1 MTSTTSTSSA
11 TKWIGEVPSGWRVL
25 EPRRVFSLRREPE
38 RPGDIHL
45 TPSQKYGVL
54 PQEEYVAITGSQV
67 VRNLSG
73 TTMQHVEAGDF
84 ISHLRTFQGGLEL
97 AKQAGKVSP
106 AYTVVTPGPEA
117 FPNYYKYV
125 LKSRGYI
132 SQIASVTDQL
142 RDGQSMRFPEFNE
155 TWLPVP
161 PFEEQKLIADYLDRE
176 TAEIDKLS
184 AEAKS
189 LIGLAAERG
198 TALAEKLIWGL
209 NVPFI
214 RLKFTA
220 DILSGHPFKS
230 AHFRELSEDTTPLL
244 RGINVSPHGVNWD
257 SAVAIPSSEAGE
269 FSDYTLQEGDLVLGL
284 DRPIIGSG
292 LRLAK
297 IDKIDAGSLLVQR
310 VARIR
315 SKDPSTSNDWI
326 KAALNSSRFKAHL
339 EPDFTGVSVPHMS
352 PRQLSEFAIP
362 IPPIDV
368 QNEIL
373 SQVHAEEIAVRSSI
387 HDLQT
392 LVTMLNERRGAL
404 ISAAVTGQIDVA
416 VQGVPAAEQLQDE
429 TEVHP

>member
-1 MTSTTSTSSA
+1 MTSTASTSSA

-176 TAEIDKLS
+176 TAEIDALRL
-184 AEAKS
+184 ETES
-189 LIGLAAERG
+189 LIHLAQERG
-198 TALAEKLIWGL
+198 NALSDKLVWGCGAP
-209 NVPFI
+209 VV
-214 RLKFTA
+214 RLKFIA
-220 DILSGHPFKS
+220 DILSGYPFKS
-230 AHFRELSEDTTPLL
+230 ENFLDLAEDTIPLL
-244 RGINVSPHGVNWD
+244 RGINVSPQGVVWD
-257 SAVAIPSSEAGE
+257 SVVSLSSSHSHQ
-269 FSDYTLQEGDLVLGL
+269 FSDYILKPGDLVLGL
-284 DRPIIGSG
+284 DRPLISSG
-292 LRLAK
+292 LRLAEVEAS
-297 IDKIDAGSLLVQR
+297 DAGSLLVQR

-315 SKDPSTSNDWI
+315 STDPSTSNKWL
-326 KAALNSSRFKAHL
+326 KSALRSSCFRAHL

-352 PRQLSEFAIP
+352 PGQLSEFAVP
-362 IPPIDV
+362 IPPLEV
-368 QNEIL
+368 QSEIL
-373 SQVHAEEIAVRSSI
+373 AEVNAENDAVSASVV
-387 HDLQT
+387 DLQ
-392 LVTMLNERRGAL
+392 LLLNLLEERRAAL

-416 VQGVPAAEQLQDE
+416 AQGASVAKQLRDE
-429 TEVHP
+429 LEVHV